1 MPELVENCDII
12 LGNEEDA
19 WTVFGIRPEGFDA
32 RNGKVEASSFESVC
46 RQLKERFPRASRIA
60 VTLRGSV
67 SASHNTW
74 SGVLFD
80 GRNFFRSR
88 QYDITHIVDR
98 VGGGDSFMGGL
109 IYGLLTYKGDDGKAL
124 EFATAASCL
133 KHTIY
138 GDYNQVTVSEVEKL
152 MGGDASGRV
161 AR

>member
-32 RNGKVEASSFESVC
+32 RDGKWRRHRSSRCAGSSGA
-46 RQLKERFPRASRIA
+46 FPRASRIA
-60 VTLRGSV
+60 VTLRGSA

-109 IYGLLTYKGDDGKAL
+109 IYGLLTYKGMTERRL
-124 EFATAASCL
+124 SSPLPLHVSSIPYTV
-133 KHTIY
+133 TI
-138 GDYNQVTVSEVEKL
+138 T
-152 MGGDASGRV
+152 R
-161 AR
+161 